1 MCHVSQRPD
10 SRWREIRACNDN
22 AKVVN
27 GHKLFA
33 DVYFFSLNGGHPV
46 ALDMYKLGRRLAAAR
61 ELRDLTQQALANR
74 AGLTQATIARI
85 EKGRK
90 PGLRLDTIVAVAEAL
105 GVSLDALVG
114 KEADNELLSA
124 ATAR

>member
-1 MCHVSQRPD
+1 M
-10 SRWREIRACNDN
+10 
-22 AKVVN
+22 
-27 GHKLFA
+27 
-33 DVYFFSLNGGHPV
+33 

-61 ELRDLTQQALANR
+61 ELRDLTQQELANR

-90 PGLRLDTIVAVAEAL
+90 PGLRLDTIVAIAEAL

-114 KEADNELLSA
+114 KDADNELLSA